1 MKVLSAEQI
10 READRYTINNEPVSS
25 VQLMERASALCAQ
38 WLLNRYNGDQTF
50 RIFCGNGNNG
60 GDGLCIARLLLQ
72 HKRKVVAVLV
82 GDAAPSADNVVQ
94 LQLLHATENAE
105 VLKYYSGS
113 EVESNENE
121 IVIDAIFGSGLNRQP
136 ENEFADAIKAI
147 NKSDATVVA
156 IDIPSGLCA
165 DFNDDQSTDC
175 IVKADFTLTF
185 HAPKFTFL
193 ISDYSDYVGEFIV
206 LDIGLMKSFTE
217 KVKSFAEYFTME
229 EAGAL
234 LHHRSK
240 FSHKGTFGHAL
251 IVAGSEGK
259 TGAAIL
265 SSRAA
270 LRTGAGLVTAFVPII
285 SRDVM
290 QAAVP
295 EVMVIAGEENN
306 FIAGRIPATRFDAVG
321 VGPGLGTDNSVVT
334 SLKLLLNEFQG
345 PMVWDADA
353 LNILAENKTWL
364 EFLPPLTILTPHPGE
379 FDRLT
384 MKHTSGKERLKTQIH
399 FAQRYNVIVVLK
411 GAHTSVAFPDG
422 SVTFNSSGNPGMA
435 TAGSG
440 DVLTGLITSLLAQGY
455 NRSQSAMLGVFVH
468 GIAGD
473 IAASVSGQEGMIAG
487 DIVDHIGGAMRMISD
502 KIRIP

>member
-25 VQLMERASALCAQ
+25 VQLMERASALCTQ
-38 WLLNRYNGDQTF
+38 WLLNRYNSNQTF

-60 GDGLCIARLLLQ
+60 GDGLCIARFLLQ
-72 HKRKVVAVLV
+72 HERKAVVILV
-82 GDAAPSADNVVQ
+82 GNAVPSADNAVQ
-94 LQLLHATENAE
+94 LELLRATKNAE
-105 VLKYYSGS
+105 VLNYSEIS
-113 EVESNENE
+113 EAEFNENE
-121 IVIDAIFGSGLNRQP
+121 ILIDAIFGSGLNRKP
-136 ENEFADAIKAI
+136 EGEFADAITAI
-147 NKSDATVVA
+147 NNGDATVVA

-175 IVKADFTLTF
+175 IVKTDFTLTF

-193 ISDYSDYVGEFIV
+193 VSDFSEYVGEFIV
-206 LDIGLMKSFTE
+206 LNIGLMKSFTE
-217 KVKSFAEYFTME
+217 NVKSFAEYFTIE
-229 EAGAL
+229 DAGAI

-265 SSRAA
+265 SSRSA

-295 EVMVIAGEENN
+295 EVMVIAGEDDN

-321 VGPGLGTDNSVVT
+321 VGPGLGTDDTVVT

-353 LNILAENKTWL
+353 LNVLSENKTWL

-384 MKHTSGKERLKTQIH
+384 KKHNSGKERLKTQMQ

-440 DVLTGLITSLLAQGY
+440 DVLTGIITSLLAQGY
-455 NRSQSAMLGVFVH
+455 NRSQSAMLGVFLH

-473 IAASVSGQEGMIAG
+473 IAASISGQEGMIAG
-487 DIVDHIGGAMRMISD
+487 DIVEHIGGAFRMISD
-502 KIRIP
+502 KIRTP